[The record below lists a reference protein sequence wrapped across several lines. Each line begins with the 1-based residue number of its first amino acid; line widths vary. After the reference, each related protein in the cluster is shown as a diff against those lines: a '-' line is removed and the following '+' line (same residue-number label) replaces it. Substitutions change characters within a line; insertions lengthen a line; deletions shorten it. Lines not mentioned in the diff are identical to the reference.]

1 MYDAIIV
8 GARCAGSPLA
18 MHLAKRGHRVLVVD
32 RATFPSDTMSTHFLQ
47 APAVARLNSWGLLG
61 RVIDSQCPPINDL
74 LLESGGQDMPIPFE
88 GSDMIPALFAPRR
101 TVLDKILVDAAR
113 EAGADIK
120 EGFYV
125 EGLAE
130 ENGRVTGITGRT
142 AEGERVTE
150 QAKVVI
156 GADGRH
162 SVVAE
167 KAGAPYVERVEPVS
181 CGYYGYYAGDF
192 PMRTE
197 LRMKP
202 DRLLIAFPTHQA
214 QVIIAQWPPDM
225 FKTIRKN
232 PEEHLLQAWAGTEV
246 GDALAS
252 AKLTEKVLGSAD
264 IPNFVRQPAGPGWA
278 LAGDAVY
285 QKDPA
290 PADGINDAFREA
302 ENLTK
307 ALDDGL
313 SGRVEMEEAL
323 AGYTQTI
330 EDSRARTLPLTVKVS
345 GFTAPPGEKFQ
356 AFMEL
361 TALRAEDQLAVETA
375 NA

>member
-1 MYDAIIV
+1 
-8 GARCAGSPLA
+8 
-18 MHLAKRGHRVLVVD
+18 
-32 RATFPSDTMSTHFLQ
+32 MSTHFLQ
-47 APAVARLNSWGLLG
+47 APAVARLSRWGLLD
-61 RVIDSQCPPINDL
+61 RIIDSDCPPINDL
-74 LLESGGQDMPIPFE
+74 LLEVDGQDMPVPFE
-88 GSDMIPALFAPRR
+88 GSDLIPALFAPRR

-113 EAGADIK
+113 EAGAEVK

-125 EGLAE
+125 EELVQE
-130 ENGRVTGITGRT
+130 DGRVTGVTGRT
-142 AEGERVTE
+142 GDGERVTE
-150 QAKVVI
+150 HAKVVI

-167 KAGAPYVERVEPVS
+167 KAGAAFVERVEPVS
-181 CGYYGYYAGDF
+181 CGYYGYFTGDF
-192 PMRTE
+192 PERTE
-197 LRMKP
+197 FRIKP
-202 DRLLIAFPTHQA
+202 DHLQISFPTHQA

-225 FKTIRKN
+225 FKTVRKN
-232 PEEHLLQAWAGTEV
+232 PEEHLRQAWAGSEV
-246 GDALAS
+246 GDALSS

-264 IPNFVRQPAGPGWA
+264 IPNFVRQSWGPGWA

-290 PADGINDAFREA
+290 PADGINDAYRGA

-323 AGYTQTI
+323 AGYAQTI
-330 EDSRARTLPLTVKVS
+330 EDARKRTLPLTIQVS
-345 GFTAPPGEKFQ
+345 SFTEPPPVKFQ

-361 TALRAEDQLAVETA
+361 TAWHAEDQMAIEAGVHA
-375 NA
+375 